1 MLPFSL
7 KSTGFCAGS
16 VLFLARMRKMPKAR
30 MRAISAAG
38 DVSFLIMS
46 PCYRAQGKA
55 KTHVLHA
62 TATVLF
68 DLPQQAGRRC
78 EKKMLIAFILETSG
92 LLSPYID
99 PKCSEPSQNGRSL
112 RVEMAH
118 FAQYAV
124 VAMYRGI
131 AGNDRRNGAH
141 SPPS

>member
-1 MLPFSL
+1 
-7 KSTGFCAGS
+7 
-16 VLFLARMRKMPKAR
+16 

-38 DVSFLIMS
+38 DVSFSIMS

-55 KTHVLHA
+55 KTHILHA

-68 DLPQQAGRRC
+68 DLPQQGGRRV
-78 EKKMLIAFILETSG
+78 EKKPLIAFIPETSG

-99 PKCSEPSQNGRSL
+99 PKCSEPSQNGRGL
-112 RVEMAH
+112 RVEMTH

-131 AGNDRRNGAH
+131 VASDRRNGAK
-141 SPPS
+141 SLQS